1 MTDDMSAPLV
11 GENRVM
17 AVPQLDAEF
26 VRPVMGA
33 QFLDPQQR
41 PESGDLKVGEWF
53 HRATSNR

>member
-1 MTDDMSAPLV
+1 MSAPLV

-17 AVPQLDAEF
+17 TVPQLDAEF